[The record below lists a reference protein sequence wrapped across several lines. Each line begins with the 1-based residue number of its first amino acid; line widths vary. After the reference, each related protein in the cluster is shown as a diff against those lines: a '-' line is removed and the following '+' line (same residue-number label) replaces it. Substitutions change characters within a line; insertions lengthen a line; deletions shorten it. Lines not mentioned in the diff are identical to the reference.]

1 MPGRLP
7 PSTDGHRL
15 KRFSGLNPGMGWAE
29 TDTMHLI
36 RSLIMTSSREALR
49 EMDRVGV
56 DPTGLK
62 LMVGKTLHL
71 NLKVEGLDPRTAN
84 LLKQEMLSL
93 GGDAAVDRRGFDCS
107 LESTDA
113 ILMGT
118 QKQIEMLVLKLDQ
131 YPSHQPLGQTIRQTL
146 HNVSRTRYSLRCKG
160 VPLPLGSRTLIMG
173 ILNVTPDSFSDG
185 GRYQE
190 KETAV
195 AHGLR
200 MVEEGADLLDVGGES
215 TRPGSKPLPLEEELR
230 RVLPVIEALTKQV
243 SVPISID
250 TYKSAVAQRAID
262 AGASIIND
270 ISGLRFDPLL
280 AQVAARH
287 DTPMI
292 LMHLRG
298 TPETMQRDVHY
309 DSLFS
314 EILRS
319 LSESVQGAE
328 AAGVDPRQIVLDPG
342 IGFGKT
348 VEHNLLILKNL
359 SEFRVLGKPILLG
372 TSRKS
377 FIGKIL
383 QEEVDQRLEGTLSS
397 IAIGILHGAHIIR
410 THDVLPAR
418 KVIAVADAIR
428 LAGETQEPMVNDQ

>member
-1 MPGRLP
+1 M
-7 PSTDGHRL
+7 S
-15 KRFSGLNPGMGWAE
+15 
-29 TDTMHLI
+29 LI
-36 RSLIMTSSREALR
+36 RCLTLTSSKEAVH

-62 LMVGKTLHL
+62 LMVGKMLHV
-71 NLKVEGLDPRTAN
+71 NLKVESIDPRTAN

-93 GGDAAVDRRGFDCS
+93 GGDAAVDRRGIDCS

-118 QKQIEMLVLKLDQ
+118 LKQMEKLALKLEQ
-131 YPSHQPLGQTIRQTL
+131 YPAHQSLGQTIRQTL
-146 HNVSRTRYSLRCKG
+146 HNVSRHRYALRCKG
-160 VPLPLGSRTLIMG
+160 APLALGPRTLIMG
-173 ILNVTPDSFSDG
+173 VLNVTPDSFSDG
-185 GRYQE
+185 GRYSE
-190 KETAV
+190 KEKAV

-215 TRPGSKPLPLEEELR
+215 TRPGSKPLPLEEELA
-230 RVLPVIEALTKQV
+230 RVLPVIETLARQV
-243 SVPISID
+243 SIPISID

-270 ISGLRFDPLL
+270 ISGLRFDPSL

-287 DTPMI
+287 DAPII
-292 LMHLRG
+292 LMHIRG

-314 EILRS
+314 EILQS
-319 LSESVQGAE
+319 LSGSIQRAE
-328 AAGVDPRQIVLDPG
+328 AAGVDPLQIMIDPG

-348 VEHNLLILKNL
+348 VGHNLLILKNL
-359 SEFRVLGKPILLG
+359 PELRVLGKPILLG

-377 FIGKIL
+377 FIGRIL
-383 QEEVDQRLEGTLSS
+383 QEEADQRLEGTLSS
-397 IAIGILHGAHIIR
+397 IAIGALYGAHIIR

-428 LAGETQEPMVNDQ
+428 LAEEGKQ